1 MGCTVVWRRTKTMH
15 TITLEEFPPFSYSPP
30 SVLSLLPFT
39 PPPLPPILLH
49 LEGRRQIRQ
58 EESQNLISR
67 DSSFPSLFFLASS
80 PPPPPPPISHHRR
93 IKSAR
98 GQGEMRRVL
107 TVFAAW
113 EDHAWPGWQTSR
125 ENPVSEM
132 RRGSFLIRGTGGVEW
147 SGNGNEE
154 IRCRINP
161 STAYYEWNWFA
172 RSNVCYICWNEY
184 GEYGAKISGF
194 LNKKLFT
201 SFFEVL

>member
-15 TITLEEFPPFSYSPP
+15 TITLGRIST
-30 SVLSLLPFT
+30 VLLLPSLRLIVATFHS
-39 PPPLPPILLH
+39 PLSPPILLH

-80 PPPPPPPISHHRR
+80 SPPPPPPISHHRR

-147 SGNGNEE
+147 SGNGN
-154 IRCRINP
+154 
-161 STAYYEWNWFA
+161 
-172 RSNVCYICWNEY
+172 
-184 GEYGAKISGF
+184 
-194 LNKKLFT
+194 
-201 SFFEVL
+201 